1 MTTVSLFWVR
11 GSLFGVFTLV
21 TVACSQTPGCP
32 LAKALS
38 ATNSWQNWGC
48 KGDLL
53 AAVEAM
59 WHAVLKR
66 LHCLCMLMKHEYAV
80 TFGGRILYERSY
92 YSLPLAQP

>member
-1 MTTVSLFWVR
+1 MTTVSLLWLR
-11 GSLFGVFTLV
+11 GSLFDVFTLV
-21 TVACSQTPGCP
+21 TVACSRTPGCP

-53 AAVEAM
+53 AAIEAM

-66 LHCLCMLMKHEYAV
+66 LHCLCVLMKHECAV
-80 TFGGRILYERSY
+80 IFGGRIVYERSY
-92 YSLPLAQP
+92 SLLLA